1 MELTITIS
9 DADVERLAD
18 AISARLLGATSVPA
32 PVIETVPAE
41 APKRAE
47 PGKPNLSLGDLR
59 GLAKELVSAKGAK
72 GRDTLVSIL
81 GSYGAKNLT
90 TLDED
95 RFNEVAD
102 SIKAAM

>member
-32 PVIETVPAE
+32 PAE
-41 APKRAE
+41 APKRPRAE
-47 PGKPNLSLGDLR
+47 PGKPYLALGDLR
-59 GLAKELVSAKGAK
+59 GLAKELVSAKGAQ
-72 GRDTLVSIL
+72 GRDKLVSIL
-81 GSYGAKNLT
+81 GSFGAKNLT

-95 RFNEVAD
+95 KFSEVAD
-102 SIKAAM
+102 AIKAAM